1 MGQNMGSGGAFV
13 GSGWSLQS
21 DQALQ
26 PLEPEFDPPSQTIEG
41 KNIRGCEVF
50 RLERSDHDHPIRGI
64 ERLFRYLVASP
75 LCVPACPASR
85 GGSSLRR
92 LLDCDQTQRE
102 RVTAF
107 AFYPDRP
114 IDQPAGRRPAPL

>member
-1 MGQNMGSGGAFV
+1 MGQDMGSGGAFV

-50 RLERSDHDHPIRGI
+50 RLERSDHDHPIRSV
-64 ERLFRYLVASP
+64 ERLFRDLVASP
-75 LCVPACPASR
+75 LCVPACLASR
-85 GGSSLRR
+85 FRRSLRR
-92 LLDCDQTQRE
+92 LLDRNQTKGGGG
-102 RVTAF
+102 A
-107 AFYPDRP
+107 
-114 IDQPAGRRPAPL
+114 